1 MALQMNGR
9 LVTASAGGSDFL
21 DIGDEPAIEVDGRR
35 HTPDDRRRVS
45 VRWLSGTILTGFSGA
60 LLISAA
66 AYTAL
71 DQQTRFA
78 EAPTRAQA
86 ARQAETDEQTV
97 NPKKGDR
104 LMRAVDVVAAK
115 QTFRAAT
122 TSKSGEKEVVRT
134 KAFTRVA
141 ATLTVA
147 PTSFANE
154 VPSFNPLKLITDARA
169 PENGGDADVALD
181 EAEVSFLTRDLAAIP
196 SVAQSAQLSSE
207 ECQAQVLE
215 QVKSTIAAGPKAA
228 LPLPGQ
234 LLLSRT
240 SRASIDPQ
248 ALAYATPGTSLTA
261 PFSSIEV
268 RMVPEN
274 VTVAPRDTVQPT
286 QMEEKLAVVRHGESL
301 DDLLAANGVPKT
313 RIAAV
318 VAAYRGKRGDPV
330 REGQR
335 VKLLFAD
342 FDGSGKNMQLARMTV
357 YNDDVIE
364 SIVAATDKGT
374 FVQTPTAPAPIA
386 RRGQVKPRVS
396 TGDDFGDEE
405 EDDGAMRL
413 YDSLYETALKQ
424 QIPRPIINELVR
436 VFANDVDLQRGVAGG
451 DSLDVFYDEPDDG
464 SAPGRDALLF
474 ASLTTRNE
482 TYRYYRFFTPDDG
495 LVDYYDEN
503 GRSSRKFLVRK
514 PISIGETRSGFGMRR
529 HPILGYYKMHT
540 GVDWAAPIGTPI
552 LAAGNG
558 TVIKAQWDS
567 GYGRRVEVQHA
578 NGYITTYNHMS
589 GFARGITEG
598 VRVKQGQVVGF
609 LGSTGLST
617 GPHLHYEVMVNGHFV
632 DPMRVKLARTREI
645 EGRML
650 VDFRRERD
658 RIDGLMAKAPN
669 GAKIAA
675 RQGAS
680 GNQAT
685 R

>member
-1 MALQMNGR
+1 MALQMTGR
-9 LVTASAGGSDFL
+9 LVPATQGGHDWL
-21 DIGDEPAIEVDGRR
+21 GDEPAIEIDGRR

-45 VRWLSGTILTGFSGA
+45 ARWLTGTVLTGLSGA

-78 EAPTRAQA
+78 EAPTRAQTTRGA
-86 ARQAETDEQTV
+86 DADEQQTV

-122 TSKSGEKEVVRT
+122 TSRAGDKEVVRNR
-134 KAFTRVA
+134 AFTRVA
-141 ATLTVA
+141 ATLTLA
-147 PTSFANE
+147 PSAFAGE
-154 VPSFNPLKLITDARA
+154 VPPYNPLKLITDARV
-169 PENGGDADVALD
+169 PENASETDLAPDQ
-181 EAEVSFLTRDLAAIP
+181 AEVSFETRDLAAVPVTI
-196 SVAQSAQLSSE
+196 QSAQLTLAE
-207 ECQAQVLE
+207 AQAQVIE
-215 QVKSTIAAGPKAA
+215 QVKSSLAAGPQSSA

-234 LLLSRT
+234 MLLTRT
-240 SRASIDPQ
+240 SRAAIDPL
-248 ALAYATPGTSLTA
+248 ALAYATPGGSLT
-261 PFSSIEV
+261 PFSGIEV
-268 RMVPEN
+268 RMVAEN
-274 VTVAPRDTVQPT
+274 VTVAPRDTPQPT
-286 QMEEKLAVVRHGESL
+286 QMEEKLVVVKRGQT
-301 DDLLAANGVPKT
+301 LADVLNGAGVPPA
-313 RIAAV
+313 RAAAV
-318 VAAYRGKRGDPV
+318 VAGFRTKRGEPV

-342 FDGSGKNMQLARMTV
+342 FDGSGKNMQLARVSV
-357 YNDDVIE
+357 YNDETIE

-374 FVQTPTAPAPIA
+374 FMQTPTAPTPVANNG
-386 RRGQVKPRVS
+386 RSKSR
-396 TGDDFGDEE
+396 DDGE
-405 EDDGAMRL
+405 EDEGAMRL

-436 VFANDVDLQRGVAGG
+436 VFANDVDLQRGVAAG
-451 DSLDVFYDEPDDG
+451 DTFDVFYDEAEEG
-464 SAPGRDALLF
+464 ASVGRDALLY
-474 ASLTTRNE
+474 ASLITRNE

-495 LVDYYDEN
+495 LLDYYDEN

-567 GYGRRVEVQHA
+567 GYGRRVEIQHA

-589 GFARGITEG
+589 GFARGVKEG
-598 VRVKQGQVVGF
+598 LRVKQGQVIGF

-645 EGRML
+645 EGRL
-650 VDFRRERD
+650 LAEFRKERD

-669 GAKIAA
+669 NNSAKV
-675 RQGAS
+675 
-680 GNQAT
+680 AT
-685 R
+685 RQAR

>member
-1 MALQMNGR
+1 MGLQMTGR
-9 LVTASAGGSDFL
+9 LVPATQGGADWL
-21 DIGDEPAIEVDGRR
+21 GDEPAIEVDGRR

-45 VRWLSGTILTGFSGA
+45 ARWLSGTVLTGLSGA

-78 EAPTRAQA
+78 EAPTRAQT
-86 ARQAETDEQTV
+86 ARSDASDEQQTV

-122 TSKSGEKEVVRT
+122 TSRAGDKEVVRNR
-134 KAFTRVA
+134 AFTRVA
-141 ATLTVA
+141 ATLALA
-147 PTSFANE
+147 PSSFAGE
-154 VPSFNPLKLITDARA
+154 VPPYNPLKLMTDARA
-169 PENGGDADVALD
+169 PENAADADLAPDL
-181 EAEVSFLTRDLAAIP
+181 AEVSFETRDLAA
-196 SVAQSAQLSSE
+196 VAVTAQSAQLTLDE
-207 ECQAQVLE
+207 AQAQVIE
-215 QVKSTIAAGPKAA
+215 QVKSSLAAGAQSAA

-234 LLLSRT
+234 MLLTRT
-240 SRASIDPQ
+240 SRAAIDPL
-248 ALAYATPGTSLTA
+248 ALAYATPGGSLT
-261 PFSSIEV
+261 PFSGIEV
-268 RMVPEN
+268 RMVAEN
-274 VTVAPRDTVQPT
+274 VTVAPRDTPQPT
-286 QMEEKLAVVRHGESL
+286 QMEEKLIVVKRGQTLADVL
-301 DDLLAANGVPKT
+301 DSVDVP
-313 RIAAV
+313 RARAAAV
-318 VAAYRGKRGDPV
+318 AAAFKNKRGEPV

-342 FDGSGKNMQLARMTV
+342 FDGSGKNMQLARMSV
-357 YNDDVIE
+357 YNDEAIE
-364 SIVAATDKGT
+364 SVVAATDRGA
-374 FVQTPTAPAPIA
+374 FMQTPTAPTSHANNG
-386 RRGQVKPRVS
+386 RSKLHNEG
-396 TGDDFGDEE
+396 E
-405 EDDGAMRL
+405 EDEGAMRL

-436 VFANDVDLQRGVAGG
+436 VFANDADLQRGVAGG
-451 DSLDVFYDEPDDG
+451 DTFDVFYDEAEDG
-464 SAPGRDALLF
+464 ASVGRDALLY

-495 LVDYYDEN
+495 LLDYYDEN

-514 PISIGETRSGFGMRR
+514 PIAIGETRSGFGMRR

-558 TVIKAQWDS
+558 TIIKAQWDS
-567 GYGRRVEVQHA
+567 GYGRRVEIQHA

-589 GFARGITEG
+589 GFARSVKEG
-598 VRVKQGQVVGF
+598 MRVKQGQVIGF

-645 EGRML
+645 EGRL
-650 VDFRRERD
+650 LAEFRKERD
-658 RIDGLMAKAPN
+658 RIDSLMAKAPN
-669 GAKIAA
+669 NSAKV
-675 RQGAS
+675 
-680 GNQAT
+680 AT
-685 R
+685 RQAR

>member
-1 MALQMNGR
+1 MALQMNSR
-9 LVTASAGGSDFL
+9 LTPVALGGAGWSE
-21 DIGDEPAIEVDGRR
+21 IGDEPAIEVDGRR
-35 HTPDDRRRVS
+35 HTADDRRRVS
-45 VRWLSGTILTGFSGA
+45 VRWLSGTVLTGLSGA
-60 LLISAA
+60 MLIGAA

-78 EAPTRAQA
+78 EAPTRAQVS
-86 ARQAETDEQTV
+86 RDAEADSQTV
-97 NPKKGDR
+97 NPRKGDR
-104 LMRAVDVVAAK
+104 IMRAVDVIAAK
-115 QTFRAAT
+115 QTFRSAT
-122 TSKSGEKEVVRT
+122 TAKAGEKEVVRT
-134 KAFTRVA
+134 RAFTRVA
-141 ATLTVA
+141 ATLTLS
-147 PTSFANE
+147 PTSYADE
-154 VPSFNPLKLITDARA
+154 VPAFNPLKLMTDARTA
-169 PENGGDADVALD
+169 PDSNADVDVALD
-181 EAEVSFLTRDLAAIP
+181 QAEISFVTHDLGASAIE
-196 SVAQSAQLSSE
+196 SHSAQLTLE
-207 ECQAQVLE
+207 ECQAQVVE
-215 QVKSTIAAGPKAA
+215 QVKTTIAAGAKAA

-274 VTVAPRDTVQPT
+274 VTIAPRDTPQPT
-286 QMEEKLAVVRHGESL
+286 QMEEKLAVVRHGEGL
-301 DDLLAANGVPKT
+301 ADILAANGVPKA

-318 VAAYRGKRGDPV
+318 AAAYKGHRGEPV

-342 FDGSGKNMQLARMTV
+342 FDGSGKNMQLARMSV
-357 YNDDVIE
+357 YNDEAIE
-364 SIVAATDKGT
+364 SIVAATDKGA

-386 RRGQVKPRVS
+386 SKGRVKPRS
-396 TGDDFGDEE
+396 ASAEESEEE
-405 EDDGAMRL
+405 EDSGAMRL

-424 QIPRPIINELVR
+424 EVPRPIVSELIR
-436 VFANDVDLQRGVAGG
+436 VFANDVDLQRGVSAG
-451 DSLDVFYDEPDDG
+451 DSLDVFYDEAEDG
-464 SAPGRDALLF
+464 AGSGRDALLY

-482 TYRYYRFFTPDDG
+482 TFRYYRFLTPDDS

-514 PISIGETRSGFGMRR
+514 PIALGETRSGFGMRR

-567 GYGRRVEVQHA
+567 GYGRRVEIQHA

-598 VRVKQGQVVGF
+598 IRVKQGQTVGF

-645 EGRML
+645 DGRL
-650 VDFRRERD
+650 LAEFRKERD

-669 GAKIAA
+669 NPKLAA
-675 RQGAS
+675 RQGK
-680 GNQAT
+680 
-685 R
+685 

>member
-1 MALQMNGR
+1 MALNLSGR
-9 LVTASAGGSDFL
+9 AFPVGAGAADWANVGT
-21 DIGDEPAIEVDGRR
+21 EPAIEIDGRR
-35 HTPDDRRRVS
+35 HSADERRRVS
-45 VRWLSGTILTGFSGA
+45 VRWLLGTVLTGLSGA
-60 LLISAA
+60 LLISSA

-78 EAPTRAQA
+78 EAPTRATLIRPEEADTGQV
-86 ARQAETDEQTV
+86 V

-115 QTFRAAT
+115 QTFKTAT

-134 KAFTRVA
+134 RAFTRVA

-147 PTSFANE
+147 STSFASE
-154 VPSFNPLKLITDARA
+154 VPPYNPLKLSSDPRA
-169 PENGGDADVALD
+169 PENSGEPIAALD
-181 EAEVSFLTRDLAAIP
+181 EAEVSFVTHDLGAVDVENRTARL
-196 SVAQSAQLSSE
+196 SADE
-207 ECQAQVLE
+207 AQAQVIE
-215 QVKSTIAAGPKAA
+215 QVKSTIVPGSRGP

-234 LLLSRT
+234 ALLSRT
-240 SRASIDPQ
+240 TRA
-248 ALAYATPGTSLTA
+248 ATIEPLGLNNYVAPGASVNA

-268 RMVPEN
+268 RMVAEN
-274 VTVAPRDTVQPT
+274 VTIAPRDTPQPT
-286 QMEEKLAVVRHGESL
+286 QMEEKLAVVRHGEGL
-301 DDLLAANGVPKT
+301 EEVLLANGVP
-313 RIAAV
+313 RGRVAAV
-318 VAAYRGKRGDPV
+318 MAAYKSKRGEPA

-342 FDGSGKNMQLARMTV
+342 FDGSGKNMQLARVSV
-357 YNDDVIE
+357 YTDDEID

-374 FVQTPTAPAPIA
+374 FMQTPTTPAQMA
-386 RRGQVKPRVS
+386 SGKTGRRTQ
-396 TGDDFGDEE
+396 TADEGE
-405 EDDGAMRL
+405 EDDGGMRL
-413 YDSLYETALKQ
+413 YDSIYETALKQ
-424 QIPRPIINELVR
+424 QVPKQIIGELIR
-436 VFANDVDLQRGVAGG
+436 VFANDADLQRSVSGG
-451 DSLDVFYDEPDDG
+451 DSIDIFYDEPEDG
-464 SAPGRDALLF
+464 STPGRDALLY

-482 TYRYYRFFTPDDG
+482 TYRYYRFQTGDDG

-503 GRSSRKFLVRK
+503 GKSSRKFLVRK
-514 PISIGETRSGFGMRR
+514 PISIGETRSGFGMRK

-567 GYGRRVEVQHA
+567 GYGRRVEIQHA

-598 VRVKQGQVVGF
+598 VRVKQGQTVGF

-650 VDFRRERD
+650 GEFKRERD

-669 GAKIAA
+669 SNAAKIA
-675 RQGAS
+675 
-680 GNQAT
+680 T
-685 R
+685 RGGK

>member
-9 LVTASAGGSDFL
+9 LAPSGPGGADWL
-21 DIGDEPAIEVDGRR
+21 EIGDEPAIEVDGRR
-35 HTPDDRRRVS
+35 HTADDRRRVS

-78 EAPTRAQA
+78 EMPTRAA
-86 ARQAETDEQTV
+86 PPRQAEADSQVV

-104 LMRAVDVVAAK
+104 IMRAVDVVAAK

-134 KAFTRVA
+134 KAFTHVA
-141 ATLTVA
+141 ATLTLA

-154 VPSFNPLKLITDARA
+154 VPAFNPLKLITDARA
-169 PENGGDADVALD
+169 PDSNGDSDVALD
-181 EAEVSFLTRDLAAIP
+181 EAEVSFVTHDLGAAG
-196 SVAQSAQLSSE
+196 VETQSAQLSLE

-234 LLLSRT
+234 ALLSRT
-240 SRASIDPQ
+240 SRAAIDPT
-248 ALAYATPGTSLTA
+248 ALAYAAPGTSALTA

-274 VTVAPRDTVQPT
+274 VTVAPRDTPQPT
-286 QMEEKLAVVRHGESL
+286 QMEEKLAIVRHGEGL
-301 DDLLAANGVPKT
+301 EEVLGANGVPKA

-318 VAAYRGKRGDPV
+318 VAAYRGKRGDPA

-342 FDGSGKNMQLARMTV
+342 FDGSGKNMQLARVTV

-364 SIVAATDKGT
+364 SIVAATDKGA
-374 FVQTPTAPAPIA
+374 FVQTPTGPAPVARKAPKRYAPAIDEF
-386 RRGQVKPRVS
+386 S
-396 TGDDFGDEE
+396 SDEE
-405 EDDGAMRL
+405 EDPGAMRL

-424 QIPRPIINELVR
+424 QVPRPIINELVR

-451 DSLDVFYDEPDDG
+451 DTLDLFYDEPDDG
-464 SAPGRDALLF
+464 STPGRDALLF
-474 ASLTTRNE
+474 ASLTTHNE
-482 TYRYYRFFTPDDG
+482 TYRYYRFQTTDDG

-567 GYGRRVEVQHA
+567 GYGRRVEIQHA

-598 VRVKQGQVVGF
+598 VRVKQGQTVGF

-650 VDFRRERD
+650 MEFKKERD
-658 RIDGLMAKAPN
+658 RIDSLMAKAPN
-669 GAKIAA
+669 NAKIAS
-675 RQGAS
+675 RQGGS
-680 GNQAT
+680 QT
-685 R
+685 K

>member
-1 MALQMNGR
+1 MALQMTGR
-9 LVTASAGGSDFL
+9 LVPATQGGADWL
-21 DIGDEPAIEVDGRR
+21 GDEPAIEVDGRR

-45 VRWLSGTILTGFSGA
+45 TRWLSGTVLTGLSGA

-78 EAPTRAQA
+78 EAPTRAQT
-86 ARQAETDEQTV
+86 ARGAEADEQQTV

-122 TSKSGEKEVVRT
+122 TSRAGDKEVVRNR
-134 KAFTRVA
+134 AFTRVA
-141 ATLTVA
+141 ATLALA
-147 PTSFANE
+147 PSSFAGE
-154 VPSFNPLKLITDARA
+154 VPPYNPLKLMTDARA
-169 PENGGDADVALD
+169 PENAADADLAPDL
-181 EAEVSFLTRDLAAIP
+181 AEVSFETRDLAA
-196 SVAQSAQLSSE
+196 VAVAAQSAQLTLE
-207 ECQAQVLE
+207 EAQAQVIE
-215 QVKSTIAAGPKAA
+215 QVKSSLAAGTQSSA

-234 LLLSRT
+234 MLLTRT
-240 SRASIDPQ
+240 SRAAIDPL
-248 ALAYATPGTSLTA
+248 ALAYATPGGSLT
-261 PFSSIEV
+261 PFSGIEV
-268 RMVPEN
+268 RMVAEN
-274 VTVAPRDTVQPT
+274 VTVAPRDTPQPT
-286 QMEEKLAVVRHGESL
+286 QMEEKLVVVKRGQTLADVL
-301 DDLLAANGVPKT
+301 DSVDVP
-313 RIAAV
+313 RARAAAV
-318 VAAYRGKRGDPV
+318 AAAFKNKRGEPV

-342 FDGSGKNMQLARMTV
+342 FDGSGKNMQLARMSV
-357 YNDDVIE
+357 YNDETIE
-364 SIVAATDKGT
+364 SVVAATDRGA
-374 FVQTPTAPAPIA
+374 FMQTPTAPTSLANNG
-386 RRGQVKPRVS
+386 RSKSHNEG
-396 TGDDFGDEE
+396 E
-405 EDDGAMRL
+405 EDEGAMRL

-436 VFANDVDLQRGVAGG
+436 VFANDADLQRGVSGG
-451 DSLDVFYDEPDDG
+451 DTFDIFYDEAEDG
-464 SAPGRDALLF
+464 ASAGRDALLY

-495 LVDYYDEN
+495 LLDYYDEN

-514 PISIGETRSGFGMRR
+514 PIAIGETRSGFGMRR

-558 TVIKAQWDS
+558 TIIKAQWDS
-567 GYGRRVEVQHA
+567 GYGRRVEIQHA

-589 GFARGITEG
+589 GFARSVKEG
-598 VRVKQGQVVGF
+598 MRVKQGQVIGF

-645 EGRML
+645 EGRL
-650 VDFRRERD
+650 LAEFRKERD
-658 RIDGLMAKAPN
+658 RIDSLMAKAPN
-669 GAKIAA
+669 NSAKV
-675 RQGAS
+675 
-680 GNQAT
+680 AT
-685 R
+685 RQAR

>member
-1 MALQMNGR
+1 MAVQMNVR
-9 LVTASAGGSDFL
+9 LASASSGGSAWL
-21 DIGDEPAIEVDGRR
+21 ERSDEPAIEVDGRR
-35 HTPDDRRRVS
+35 HSADDRRRVS
-45 VRWLSGTILTGFSGA
+45 ARWLSGTVLTGFSGA

-78 EAPTRAQA
+78 EAPTRAQP
-86 ARQAETDEQTV
+86 ARQAEADGNVV
-97 NPKKGDR
+97 NPRKGDR
-104 LMRAVDVVAAK
+104 IMRAVDVVAAK
-115 QTFRAAT
+115 QTYRAAT

-134 KAFTRVA
+134 RAFTHVA
-141 ATLTVA
+141 ATLTLS
-147 PTSFANE
+147 PTSFASE
-154 VPSFNPLKLITDARA
+154 VPAYNPLKLVSDARA
-169 PENGGDADVALD
+169 PDNTGDSDVALD
-181 EAEVSFLTRDLAAIP
+181 EAEVSFVTKDLNAIEIA
-196 SVAQSAQLSSE
+196 SQSARLSLDE
-207 ECQAQVLE
+207 AQAQVLE
-215 QVKSTIAAGPKAA
+215 QVKSSLAAGPKA

-240 SRASIDPQ
+240 SRATGIDPQ
-248 ALAYATPGTSLTA
+248 ALAYATPGGSLTA

-274 VTVAPRDTVQPT
+274 VTIAPRDTPQPT
-286 QMEEKLAVVRHGESL
+286 QMEEKLAVVRHGEEL
-301 DDLLAANGVPKT
+301 ADILLANGVPKA
-313 RIAAV
+313 RVAAV
-318 VAAYRGKRGDPV
+318 LAAYKGKRDPV

-342 FDGSGKNMQLARMTV
+342 FDGSGKNMQLARLSV
-357 YNDDVIE
+357 YNDEEIE
-364 SIVAATDKGT
+364 SVVAATDKGA
-374 FVQTPTAPAPIA
+374 FVQTPIGPTAVAKRGASKRNAPAI
-386 RRGQVKPRVS
+386 
-396 TGDDFGDEE
+396 DEFGDLE
-405 EDDGAMRL
+405 EDPGAMRL

-424 QIPRPIINELVR
+424 QIPKPIINELVR
-436 VFANDVDLQRGVAGG
+436 VFANDVDLQRAVAGG
-451 DSLDVFYDEPDDG
+451 DSLDLFYDEPEDG
-464 SAPGRDALLF
+464 SGPTRDSLLY
-474 ASLTTRNE
+474 ASLSTRDE
-482 TYRYYRFFTPDDG
+482 TYRYYRFQTTDDG

-567 GYGRRVEVQHA
+567 GYGRRVEIQHA

-650 VDFRRERD
+650 AEFKRERD

-669 GAKIAA
+669 SSKVAA
-675 RQGAS
+675 RS
-680 GNQAT
+680 GGNPTAN